1 MDAANNGNITS
12 ETIPPP
18 PYHKPPP
25 SYGFSNP
32 MIFHSPNQ
40 SGQVPI
46 SSPFY
51 KAPTKLRDKDLNKFK
66 QARQVYE
73 TTRYDPKT
81 GQDKEESKVDDKTDC
96 FFIDLSR

>member
-1 MDAANNGNITS
+1 
-12 ETIPPP
+12 
-18 PYHKPPP
+18 
-25 SYGFSNP
+25 
-32 MIFHSPNQ
+32 
-40 SGQVPI
+40 
-46 SSPFY
+46 PFY
-51 KAPTKLRDKDLNKFK
+51 KAATKLRDKDLNKFK